1 MKPLIV
7 ADSSFVIAL
16 VNPADLH
23 HTSVVAWLKE
33 IEHRH
38 CTVYLP
44 VIALAEFAIQGDF
57 DLLMQMG
64 DFLPVE
70 FAQDDA
76 LETGR
81 IFHERE
87 KLKSTKDAPTDRVR
101 LKDDLKILAT
111 AKRVKATHLLTTDEQ
126 MARIADKLGICRVI
140 RTSGPVEKSVFNKDG
155 QAELPIEDGHGP
167 GPHPDK
173 GAKTPSR
180 RR

>member
-1 MKPLIV
+1 MKPVIV

-16 VNPADLH
+16 VNPNDLH
-23 HTSVVAWLKE
+23 HAPVVAWLKE

-44 VIALAEFAIQGDF
+44 VIALAEFALQGDF

-70 FAQDDA
+70 FSQDDA

-81 IFHERE
+81 IFDARE
-87 KLKSTKDAPTDRVR
+87 KLKSAKETPTDRIR

-126 MARIADKLGICRVI
+126 MARIADKLEICRVI
-140 RTSGPVEKSVFNKDG
+140 RTSGAVDKSFFNKDG
-155 QAELPIEDGHGP
+155 QHEIPLEGLPESP
-167 GPHPDK
+167 SAAARKKTTK
-173 GAKTPSR
+173 G
-180 RR
+180 